1 MSVRGKG
8 RAIALQLLYQ
18 SDWNTIKDVDEA
30 ITDYSRN
37 LAEKPLPEGNPAL
50 AFARTR
56 IEGVLGYKMELDA
69 IIGRHSRRW
78 RLERM
83 SAVDRN
89 ILRLGVF
96 ELCHC
101 EDIPPRVAI
110 NEAVELAKKFG
121 SDESP
126 AFVNGILD
134 SIMRDEECAEKVG
147 QS

>member
-18 SDWNTIKDVDEA
+18 SDWNTIRDIDEA
-30 ITDYSRN
+30 ILDYSKN
-37 LAEKPLPEGNPAL
+37 MAERPLPEDNPAL
-50 AFARTR
+50 AFAKTR
-56 IEGVLGYKMELDA
+56 VEGVLGYKVELDA
-69 IIGRHSRRW
+69 LIGSHSKRW
-78 RLERM
+78 RLDRM

-96 ELCHC
+96 ELCRC

-134 SIMRDEECAEKVG
+134 SIMRDDKCMEG
-147 QS
+147 R